1 MVLAFLLAISS
12 PCFSQPHNYR
22 DAVKPYNGMVERG
35 YNRGPFIDSAN
46 RKYAYLGAP
55 YCASSVSLILDR
67 VKAIYPTVRSAR
79 AKAFIT
85 KESVNARLVWEGK
98 AKIPYDAVIVFT
110 RKGGGHIE
118 FYISDTLGVIRCFG
132 FNTSPDGKAGSQWNG
147 NWSGYKNRNMKKS
160 LSPYNVF
167 RVTHFTPVKNSN
179 NCNRCI
185 DTTRNWSIYPASITT
200 VRGDSVKPYNR
211 FRYDGNRANS
221 YSPSRYSVFGR
232 SKS

>member
-1 MVLAFLLAISS
+1 
-12 PCFSQPHNYR
+12 
-22 DAVKPYNGMVERG
+22 MVEKG

-46 RKYAYLGAP
+46 KRYAYLGAP

-67 VKAIYPTVRSAR
+67 VSVKSPTVRSGR

-85 KESVNARLVWEGK
+85 KTSVNARLVWEGK
-98 AKIPYDAVIVFT
+98 AKIPTDALVIFT

-118 FYISDTLGVIRCFG
+118 FYISDTLGTMRCFG

-167 RVTHFTPVKNSN
+167 RVTHFTPVENLESHSVG
-179 NCNRCI
+179 
-185 DTTRNWSIYPASITT
+185 TRNLLSVPTAAM
-200 VRGDSVKPYNR
+200 RADGVKPYNR
-211 FRYDGNRANS
+211 FRYDGGRANGD
-221 YSPSRYSVFGR
+221 SPARYCVFRRG
-232 SKS
+232 KS

>member
-1 MVLAFLLAISS
+1 MVLVFWLGISS
-12 PCFSQPHNYR
+12 PCFSQPRNYR
-22 DAVKPYNGMVERG
+22 EAVKPYNGMVERG

-55 YCASSVSLILDR
+55 YCASSVSLILD
-67 VKAIYPTVRSAR
+67 KAKAVYPTIRSGR

-85 KESVNARLVWEGK
+85 KESINARLVWEGK
-98 AKIPYDAVIVFT
+98 SKIPSDAVVIFT

-118 FYISDTLGVIRCFG
+118 FYISDSAGIMRCFG
-132 FNTSPDGKAGSQWNG
+132 FNTSPDGNAGSQWNG
-147 NWSGYKNRNMKKS
+147 NWSGYKKRNMKKL

-167 RVTHFTPVKNSN
+167 RVTHFTPVKNPVIS
-179 NCNRCI
+179 NRCAYTSR
-185 DTTRNWSIYPASITT
+185 DWSIYSAPVTAVRVDSI
-200 VRGDSVKPYNR
+200 KPYNR

-221 YSPSRYSVFGR
+221 HSPSRYSVFGR

>member
-1 MVLAFLLAISS
+1 
-12 PCFSQPHNYR
+12 
-22 DAVKPYNGMVERG
+22 MVENG

-46 RKYAYLGAP
+46 KRYAYLGAP

-67 VKAIYPTVRSAR
+67 VEAKSPTVRSGR

-85 KESVNARLVWEGK
+85 NASVNARLVWEGK
-98 AKIPYDAVIVFT
+98 AKIPSDALVVFT

-118 FYISDTLGVIRCFG
+118 FYISDTLGVMRCFG

-167 RVTHFTPVKNSN
+167 RVTHFTPVKNPEYSGRHIYSAG
-179 NCNRCI
+179 NRNLH
-185 DTTRNWSIYPASITT
+185 TMPTAA
-200 VRGDSVKPYNR
+200 VRGYDVKPYNR
-211 FRYDGNRANS
+211 FRYDGNRAS
-221 YSPSRYSVFGR
+221 SHSPARYSVFGR